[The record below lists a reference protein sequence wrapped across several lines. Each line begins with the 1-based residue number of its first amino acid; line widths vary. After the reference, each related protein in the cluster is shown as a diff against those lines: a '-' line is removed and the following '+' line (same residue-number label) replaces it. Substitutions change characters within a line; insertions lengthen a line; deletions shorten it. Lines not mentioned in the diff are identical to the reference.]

1 MKHIFKQSFK
11 DLLNNRRIMAAL
23 VVAILLTIGISTY
36 VALTIEASDLRVI
49 THYTAYGVTHFYRDS
64 WTYLLSFIGAA
75 FVTTIFSIG
84 ISVKLI
90 SQDREPLALLFSCL
104 SIAILCFILLTYL
117 HVAEVA

>member
-1 MKHIFKQSFK
+1 MKHIFKQSFT
-11 DLLNNRRIMAAL
+11 DLLNHRRVMAAL
-23 VVAILLTIGISTY
+23 IVAILLTIGISTY
-36 VALTIEASDLRVI
+36 IALTIEASDLRVI

-75 FVTTIFSIG
+75 FVTMVFSIG

-90 SQDREPLALLFSCL
+90 GQGRPQLALLFSCL